1 MGIGTET
8 VKVLNIDADSKRIRV
23 VREQNGTVGSS
34 YTTGT
39 ALIGDPRK
47 FTINVGST
55 KTDKSFRLN
64 EELYFEPAESV
75 GIGTTTGN
83 GVGTVVTFRN
93 PGVGATSVFIQ
104 PQAIFYK
111 NHGLKLNDRLVYAT
125 NGGSTLG
132 VWNGISTN
140 FRSLTE
146 FDDLYAAP
154 ITKDFIGISSHKIGL
169 STTGGYVGI
178 TTTTGLFF
186 FTSLGSGEYHSFK
199 TNRTDILRAQI
210 DRHIV
215 TVSTASTHGL
225 IPGDNVKVNIK
236 PTSDQVVDVRF
247 NAFNRRI
254 VFNPVGFTSTNV
266 DTQFDT
272 LTISDHNY
280 VEGDKVIHTSTNPA
294 GGLVNNDMYYVI
306 PFNKDKIRLVR
317 DRYEIDRE
325 NPAFVN
331 FTSRGS
337 GGTLSKINPLV
348 VTRRNSNLKFDLSD
362 PSLSFLSNGVRY
374 SAFKMSVYLDQQF
387 NKEVVTTGKKED

>member
-1 MGIGTET
+1 M
-8 VKVLNIDADSKRIRV
+8 
-23 VREQNGTVGSS
+23 
-34 YTTGT
+34 
-39 ALIGDPRK
+39 
-47 FTINVGST
+47 
-55 KTDKSFRLN
+55 
-64 EELYFEPAESV
+64 
-75 GIGTTTGN
+75 
-83 GVGTVVTFRN
+83 
-93 PGVGATSVFIQ
+93 
-104 PQAIFYK
+104 
-111 NHGLKLNDRLVYAT
+111 
-125 NGGSTLG
+125 
-132 VWNGISTN
+132 
-140 FRSLTE
+140 
-146 FDDLYAAP
+146 YAAP

-199 TNRTDILRAQI
+199 TNRTDILRTQI

-247 NAFNRRI
+247 NVFNRRI

-374 SAFKMSVYLDQQF
+374 SVQDVCLS
-387 NKEVVTTGKKED
+387 